1 MIQCFVDQGGALR
14 DPFTTHRAP
23 GATGNIMESRHEIA
37 HKKLSPEIRALW
49 ALLMG
54 HFAGHKAT
62 CECCDMLRST
72 PEDDARREEILDI
85 FRNMGF
91 REQIDSTIREITAGY
106 ESARRKGNHYGWP
119 YKTPPL
125 VDPQILVA
133 ILEAAPRVLEKNG
146 ELLEKP

>member
-1 MIQCFVDQGGALR
+1 
-14 DPFTTHRAP
+14 
-23 GATGNIMESRHEIA
+23 MESRHEIA

-62 CECCDMLRST
+62 CECCDML
-72 PEDDARREEILDI
+72 PHEDDARREEILDI

-91 REQIDSTIREITAGY
+91 REEIDGAIREITAGY
-106 ESARRKGNHYGWP
+106 KNARQKGNHYGWP
-119 YKTPPL
+119 YETPPL

-133 ILEAAPRVLEKNG
+133 ILEAAPRVLKKNG
-146 ELLEKP
+146 EPFEKT